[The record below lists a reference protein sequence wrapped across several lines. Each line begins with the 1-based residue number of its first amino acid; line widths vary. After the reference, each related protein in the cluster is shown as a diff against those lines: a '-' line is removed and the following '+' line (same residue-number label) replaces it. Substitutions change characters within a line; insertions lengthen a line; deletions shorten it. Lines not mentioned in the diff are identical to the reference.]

1 MHAGAERCAPGPWG
15 ARRVRDVRAR
25 PAWRPPAP
33 RGARQKR
40 RTSGRPS
47 ERSGGFPARSIGAN
61 LKHGPHSPGYP
72 RSPHSFSR
80 APRALPRPARA
91 VREQSPP
98 ENERGSPSED
108 REDAQDDPGAS
119 ANPDPAEQEIA
130 GLEQGGGVPPGETPP
145 IEDQMSSDQG
155 HGE

>member
-1 MHAGAERCAPGPWG
+1 MAPHSSSPDTPDHRTPSPERPERSRG
-15 ARRVRDVRAR
+15 
-25 PAWRPPAP
+25 P
-33 RGARQKR
+33 RG
-40 RTSGRPS
+40 
-47 ERSGGFPARSIGAN
+47 
-61 LKHGPHSPGYP
+61 
-72 RSPHSFSR
+72 
-80 APRALPRPARA
+80 
-91 VREQSPP
+91 QSPP

>member
-1 MHAGAERCAPGPWG
+1 VSPMPRMC
-15 ARRVRDVRAR
+15 DC
-25 PAWRPPAP
+25 PPAP
-33 RGARQKR
+33 ALPPQSLPP
-40 RTSGRPS
+40 TALASPAHRPPTPQLH
-47 ERSGGFPARSIGAN
+47 E
-61 LKHGPHSPGYP
+61 LSPGP
-72 RSPHSFSR
+72 
-80 APRALPRPARA
+80 
-91 VREQSPP
+91 REQSPP
-98 ENERGSPSED
+98 ENERGSPSEH